1 MSANKP
7 SVQELSQL
15 SCWLQ
20 IFYKNIVLSPN
31 FKGVTNPHFPLRAQ
45 MNTGVMPNTK
55 TAHQLQLLLLII
67 KW

>member
-1 MSANKP
+1 
-7 SVQELSQL
+7 
-15 SCWLQ
+15 
-20 IFYKNIVLSPN
+20 
-31 FKGVTNPHFPLRAQ
+31 